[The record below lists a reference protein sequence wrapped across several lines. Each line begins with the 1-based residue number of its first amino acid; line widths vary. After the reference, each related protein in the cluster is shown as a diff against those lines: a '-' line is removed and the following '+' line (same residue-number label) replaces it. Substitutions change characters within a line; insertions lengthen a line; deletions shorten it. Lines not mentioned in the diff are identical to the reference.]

1 MKKLFILLASVSLV
15 ACSTM
20 NNCSSS
26 YGDQST
32 TCKVSQSTDRA
43 MESASNNVIYS
54 ITSNITSTINNAISN
69 ILR

>member
-1 MKKLFILLASVSLV
+1 MKNLFILFVSISLA

-26 YGDQST
+26 YGDQSM

-54 ITSNITSTINNAISN
+54 ITSSITSSINNAINSV
-69 ILR
+69 LR

>member
-1 MKKLFILLASVSLV
+1 MKNLFILFASISLA

-26 YGDQST
+26 YGDQSM

-54 ITSNITSTINNAISN
+54 ITSSITSSINNAINSVF
-69 ILR
+69 R

>member
-1 MKKLFILLASVSLV
+1 MKNLFILFASISLA

-26 YGDQST
+26 YGDQSM

-54 ITSNITSTINNAISN
+54 ITSSITSSINNAINSV
-69 ILR
+69 LR

>member
-1 MKKLFILLASVSLV
+1 MKNLFILFASISLA

-26 YGDQST
+26 YGNQSM

-54 ITSNITSTINNAISN
+54 ITSSITSSINNAINSV
-69 ILR
+69 LR